1 VTGFLRHLRP
11 VEYTVSIFLQS
22 EGNICNIQELYLSET
37 IEGICHILEVYFSK
51 LMGGIVNILQVYL
64 DDTVRH

>member
-1 VTGFLRHLRP
+1 VTGFLRQLRP
-11 VEYTVSIFLQS
+11 VEYTVRIFLQS
-22 EGNICNIQELYLSET
+22 EENICNIQELYLSET